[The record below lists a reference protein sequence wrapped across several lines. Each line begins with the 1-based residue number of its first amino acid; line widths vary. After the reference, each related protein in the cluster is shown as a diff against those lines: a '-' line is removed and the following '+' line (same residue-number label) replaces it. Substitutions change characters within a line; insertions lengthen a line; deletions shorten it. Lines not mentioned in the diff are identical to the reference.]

1 VYWPKFNVIKPR
13 RTRLVERLALSGNKR
28 QMNTKF
34 LLENLIGRENLGD
47 LNVEGMVTLQW
58 ISKKLTLVK

>member
-1 VYWPKFNVIKPR
+1 VIKPR

-58 ISKKLTLVK
+58 ISKKLTLVKWIGPR